1 MPNAVQPS
9 IALPNISAPTA
20 TAGAAGD
27 DMRISVRDL
36 TVAFGSFVLMRNVS
50 FDVRV
55 GDIFMVMG
63 GSGCG
68 KSTLL
73 RVLMGLKEPQQ
84 GQICYNGENFWAGT
98 EESRSRIMR
107 NTGVLFQ
114 GGALWSSMTLA
125 ENVGLP
131 LQQYTDLTDEEIRDQ
146 ASLKLALAGLAG
158 FEDYYP
164 SEISGGMRKRAG
176 LARAL
181 ALDPQILFLD
191 EPSAGLDPVSSRLLD
206 DLILELRDS
215 LGTTF
220 VIVSHE
226 LPSIFTIARNGI
238 FLDAQSRTVTAS
250 GNPSELVKDPAT
262 DQSAMLFLTRGG
274 NREHTEETASGTQA
288 ATSHKEQAR

>member
-131 LQQYTDLTDEEIRDQ
+131 LQQYTDLTDEEIREQ

-250 GNPSELVKDPAT
+250 GNPSEMVKDPAT

-274 NREHTEETASGTQA
+274 KRENTEEVAKDAQA
-288 ATSHKEQAR
+288 ATSHKEQAQ